1 MFQEILALIIV
12 ALVVI
17 KTIHSV
23 YKSVTTKEKGVCGGC
38 ASCDLKSEL
47 KKKGMLMSYADKK
60 ASDNKFKLNADTLK
74 YSAKKDQEIFKLN

>member
-1 MFQEILALIIV
+1 MFQEILALIV
-12 ALVVI
+12 VSLVVI

-47 KKKGMLMSYADKK
+47 KKKGMLMSYTEKK
-60 ASDNKFKLNADTLK
+60 ASDKFKLNADMLK
-74 YSAKKDQEIFKLN
+74 YSARKDQ